1 MDKQSNLQP
10 EIRDIWT
17 DAFRYH
23 ATFENMG
30 NTYEDWHRCAKTM
43 ESLVN
48 KHNGHPL
55 AGILMMAVYDYLDK
69 QRRKRPEQL
78 VMEAV
83 SSG

>member
-1 MDKQSNLQP
+1 MNEKQNLSP
-10 EIRDIWT
+10 DLRDIWT
-17 DAFRYH
+17 DAFRFH

-30 NTYEDWHRCAKTM
+30 NTTEEWTRCAKTM
-43 ESLVN
+43 EMLVL
-48 KHNGHPL
+48 KHGGHPL

-78 VMEAV
+78 TMEAV